1 MAETESSESRMSKE
15 PSAAHAWGAA
25 CVASLVIEALLNW
38 ASLLASTDYS
48 FSPKVSCARVAIL
61 LVAFALYRVF
71 RRKSRIWRVPLD
83 FSRRAQRIA
92 VCILLAAMCAF
103 LAGLSRISG
112 QVEWLERGAVY
123 EEGIQAVQDG
133 NQYNHLADAFLAGR
147 VDLDLPQSEILLSM
161 ENPYDTPLRQ
171 QLNASAHEPIY
182 WDYAFCDGK
191 YYCYFGA
198 LPCVLTFLP
207 FKAITG
213 HDLRTDYVVVLF
225 ACLAIIAGAALL
237 YQLART
243 YFKELPFGAYV
254 VGVAFLFCS
263 GGALEQVFLPRIYPI
278 PILSALFFCFA
289 GFALLLKAK
298 RRFREGCRANR
309 ALLAAGAFCIACTLG
324 CRPQYVLSAALIVV
338 LFWGEIREGL
348 FFSRA
353 GLGNTCAVIAPFLV
367 VAVPVCLYNYARFG
381 SLLDFGASYNLTGAD
396 MTAYSFDPFVIVAR
410 SLEYLFLPPVMQ
422 AGYPFIHAVDEVAG
436 LPACLWT
443 NEPVYGGFFAFAP
456 AALIVFALVGKKTR
470 SSLAEHGVRGL
481 AIACVALT
489 AVVLVVVSYVSGVTM
504 RYFADFAWLL
514 VLSATLVLW
523 NAMEAERARGE
534 IRVSGSLSALVVA
547 GFPLYCWTFLATTR
561 FGALVVAS
569 PWIYNGVEALL
580 RFL

>member
-1 MAETESSESRMSKE
+1 MGEAESHTEKAPSR
-15 PSAAHAWGAA
+15 ARVWAAA
-25 CVASLVIEALLNW
+25 CVAALAVEALLNW
-38 ASLLASTDYS
+38 ASLLASADYS
-48 FSPKVSCARVAIL
+48 FSLKVSCARVAVML
-61 LVAFALYRVF
+61 GAFALCRVF

-83 FSRRAQRIA
+83 LSRRPQRIA
-92 VCILLAAMCAF
+92 VCILLAVMCVF
-103 LAGLSRISG
+103 LVGFSRVSG
-112 QVEWLERGAVY
+112 QAAWLERGAVY

-182 WDYAFCDGK
+182 WDYAFHDGK

-225 ACLAIIAGAALL
+225 ACLAVIAGAALL
-237 YQLART
+237 YQLAKT

-254 VGVAFLFCS
+254 IGVAFLYCS
-263 GGALEQVFLPRIYPI
+263 GGVLEQAFLPRIYPI
-278 PILSALFFCFA
+278 PILSALFFCFL
-289 GFALLLKAK
+289 GFSLLLKAK
-298 RRFREGCRANR
+298 RRFREGGSANR
-309 ALLAAGAFCIACTLG
+309 VLLAAGALCVACTLG
-324 CRPQYVLSAALIVV
+324 CRPQYILSAALIVV
-338 LFWGEIREGL
+338 LFWREIREGR

-353 GLGNTCAVIAPFLV
+353 GAGNTLAVIAPFLV
-367 VAVPVCLYNYARFG
+367 VAVPVCLYNYARFA
-381 SLLDFGASYNLTGAD
+381 SPFDFGASYNLTGAD
-396 MTAYSFDPFVIVAR
+396 MTAYSFDPLVVAAR

-422 AGYPFIHAVDEVAG
+422 AGYPFIHAVDELAG

-456 AALIVFALVGKKTR
+456 AAFAVFALAGEKTR
-470 SSLAEHGVRGL
+470 SSLAERGALGL
-481 AIACVALT
+481 AAACVALA

-514 VLSATLVLW
+514 VLPATLVLW
-523 NAMEAERARGE
+523 NEMEGERARGE
-534 IRVSGSLSALVVA
+534 VRTSGSLSALAIA

-561 FGALVVAS
+561 FGALIVAS
-569 PWIYNGVEALL
+569 PWIYNGVDALL

>member
-1 MAETESSESRMSKE
+1 MAESGLHTGKT
-15 PSAAHAWGAA
+15 PSAARAWAAA
-25 CVASLVIEALLNW
+25 CVVALAVEALLNW
-38 ASLLASTDYS
+38 ASIIASTDYS
-48 FSPKVSCARVAIL
+48 FSPKVSCARVAIML
-61 LVAFALYRVF
+61 CVFALYRVF

-83 FSRRAQRIA
+83 LSKRPQLAA
-92 VCILLAAMCAF
+92 VCILLAALCIF
-103 LAGLSRISG
+103 LVGLSRISG
-112 QVEWLERGAVY
+112 QAEWLERGAVY
-123 EEGIQAVQDG
+123 EDGIQAVQDG
-133 NQYNHLADAFLAGR
+133 NQYNHLADAFLEGR

-182 WDYAFCDGK
+182 WDYAFYDGK

-198 LPCVLTFLP
+198 LPCILTFLP

-225 ACLAIIAGAALL
+225 ACLAVVAGAVLL

-243 YFKELPFGAYV
+243 YFGELSFGAYV
-254 VGVAFLFCS
+254 AGVVFLFCS
-263 GGALEQVFLPRIYPI
+263 GGVLEQVFLPRIYPI
-278 PILSALFFCFA
+278 PILSALFFCFS

-298 RRFREGCRANR
+298 RRFREGNLANK
-309 ALLAAGAFCIACTLG
+309 ALLVGGALCVACTLG

-338 LFWGEIREGL
+338 LFWREIREGR
-348 FFSRA
+348 FFSRV
-353 GLGNTCAVIAPFLV
+353 GTGNTLAVIVPFLV
-367 VAVPVCLYNYARFG
+367 VAVPVCLYNYVRFA
-381 SLLDFGASYNLTGAD
+381 SPFDFGASYNLTGAD
-396 MTAYSFDPFVIVAR
+396 MTAYPFDPLAIAAR

-422 AGYPFIHAVDEVAG
+422 SGYPFVHAIDEVAE
-436 LPACLWT
+436 LPTCLWT

-456 AALIVFALVGKKTR
+456 AAFAAFALAGRKTR
-470 SSLAEHGVRGL
+470 SSLARRGACGF
-481 AIACVALT
+481 AIACVAL
-489 AVVLVVVSYVSGVTM
+489 AVVVLIVVSYVSGVTM

-514 VLSATLVLW
+514 VLPATLVLW
-523 NAMEAERARGE
+523 DTMESERARSE
-534 IRVSGSLSALVVA
+534 IRSSGSLSALVIA

-561 FGALVVAS
+561 FGALVAAS